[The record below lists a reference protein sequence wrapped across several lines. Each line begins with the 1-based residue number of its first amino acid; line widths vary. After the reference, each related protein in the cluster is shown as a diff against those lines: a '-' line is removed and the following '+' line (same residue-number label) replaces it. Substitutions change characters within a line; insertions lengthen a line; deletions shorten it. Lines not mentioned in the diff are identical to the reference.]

1 MSLKIIFMGT
11 PEFAVPVLKSI
22 HESTHELLTVYTQP
36 PKKKS
41 RGQKVISSPVQ
52 QYSEKMDIPFRFPDN
67 LNDEKEYDL
76 IKSLKPSVV
85 IVVAYGKIIPKKILD
100 LSNITFINIHASIL
114 PKWRGAA
121 PIQRAI
127 MNMDKETGIS
137 IMKIVPKLDAGP
149 VMRFEKIKITN
160 ECNYKTLSKKIS
172 LLASSTILESLKV
185 IENDSANFF
194 PQDELKATY
203 AKKIEKKESKI
214 NWNDNANK
222 VVAKINALYPS
233 PGSWFTLNGSRIKII
248 KAKEVKSS
256 GKPGEIL
263 DDKFTIACSSN
274 SIEILELQKEGKKN
288 MSKTDFLK
296 GNKIKIGTILND
308 I

>member
-11 PEFAVPVLKSI
+11 PEFAVPILKSI
-22 HESTHELLTVYTQP
+22 YESKHKLLTVYTQP

-41 RGQKVISSPVQ
+41 RGQKVISSPIQ
-52 QYSEKMDIPFRFPDN
+52 QYAEKINISFRCPDN
-67 LNDEKEYDL
+67 LNEDKEYDL
-76 IKSLKPSVV
+76 IKKLKPDVV

-114 PKWRGAA
+114 PRWRGAA

-137 IMKIVPKLDAGP
+137 IMKIIPKLDAGP
-149 VMRFEKIKITN
+149 VMKFEKIKITN
-160 ECNYKTLSKKIS
+160 ECNYQTLSKKIS
-172 LLASSTILESLKV
+172 LLASSVIVESLEI
-185 IENDSANFF
+185 IENNSAKFF
-194 PQDELKATY
+194 PQDESNATY
-203 AKKIEKKESKI
+203 AKKIDKEESKI
-214 NWNDNANK
+214 NWNEKANK

-233 PGSWFTLNGSRIKII
+233 PGSWFTFNGSRIKIT
-248 KAKEVKSS
+248 KAKVVNNS

-263 DDKFTIACSSN
+263 DDKFTIACSNN
-274 SIEILELQKEGKKN
+274 SIEVLELQKEGKKN
-288 MSKTDFLK
+288 MGKTDFLK

-308 I
+308 T